1 MGNICGRKHIQVAQD
16 VVSVSG
22 IFITVSALWT
32 YRQHPDKSR
41 SDSRIGQQSQEKAGQ
56 VRRVGHGRRLYKHK
70 WVINKSDRLLARKKD
85 YDAGRYCSIWQA
97 SFDLWVLSLMA
108 KVMELTEVEGGVLR
122 TYAGEM
128 SRFLANEIC
137 EMCSTYEPS
146 ILAC

>member
-1 MGNICGRKHIQVAQD
+1 
-16 VVSVSG
+16 
-22 IFITVSALWT
+22 
-32 YRQHPDKSR
+32 
-41 SDSRIGQQSQEKAGQ
+41 
-56 VRRVGHGRRLYKHK
+56 
-70 WVINKSDRLLARKKD
+70 
-85 YDAGRYCSIWQA
+85 
-97 SFDLWVLSLMA
+97 MA